1 MYLFIAISSP
11 NREFPLLAGGHYT
24 NPLLTKGKEAGET
37 PNPFRVCTL
46 SGLNP
51 MTGIQSQ

>member
-1 MYLFIAISSP
+1 MYLFIAISPP
-11 NREFPLLAGGHYT
+11 NREFPLLGGGHYT